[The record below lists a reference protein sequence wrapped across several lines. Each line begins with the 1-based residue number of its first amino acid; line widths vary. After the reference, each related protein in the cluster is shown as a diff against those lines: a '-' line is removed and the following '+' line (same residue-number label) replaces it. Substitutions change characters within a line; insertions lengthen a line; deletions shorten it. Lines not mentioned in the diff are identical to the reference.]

1 MANIALRVELT
12 SPSAVGSI
20 TGLKLESTSKVA
32 NTSFKVGSDN
42 YYIGLPTSTFEGSN
56 GLVWAG
62 DSGELVINDNS
73 MLDNLQNSDGFVED
87 EENPDE
93 FFWGLTDA
101 VTGEYELTLKIE
113 GSGISL
119 VTIFGDSVNRQF
131 PIEAYL
137 DGGTTPIY
145 SDDPQWVIHF
155 PTTANSHTVKF
166 TKWNRKGYN
175 AAITLIRI
183 TSSYYD
189 LTTFTGLNDV
199 KVTLQRNTNPQEL
212 EYGVVPNSGTF
223 EMTDT
228 DGEVEDL
235 IRDGILP
242 ISNLPVDYY
251 VNGKRKS
258 RHITRDSDY
267 STDRTA
273 SASMSNNISNWDNIQ
288 FKGRAYTGT
297 QTTLYTM
304 LLDILNSTI
313 FDNKLTSTTF
323 DSLLI
328 GLSKSR
334 LQEIYTA
341 YDYVEPD
348 TLRNTVDKVCVV
360 AQLNCYEVAENDY
373 PYNIRFAHA
382 MPAEY
387 NTVQILTIPERYQ
400 ASQPTKDIILRNKY
414 DGVEIQECQVSDFT
428 EIDSVVYKRS
438 DEIRFY
444 TITTRTAQQ
453 AKGDWV
459 SAIYNNNYAMTAAE
473 LVAEYI
479 YIESVK
485 IQKRQNFNLSQI
497 TSVYTGVTQSGKPN
511 ISYSIKGEKFT
522 YNNATIDVN
531 IPRDPDNV
539 SVGTVTGFDR
549 GSLSKSEHFEN
560 MEQNLPA
567 LNLSVVRG
575 GDTSLDLYVS
585 LNNLSNNTTVTVDS
599 TSDPDYH
606 IIRNLLIFV
615 GEQRIWGDYSA
626 IGNTLPSTMPGTV
639 ETYEPI
645 SVSITI
651 KGDKRTITFDDFKA
665 KQSANFD
672 KAKTIVRF
680 DENQLMSN
688 RMFVAANRTAAQSLD
703 DAIHLYY
710 GNGVRGNGKA
720 TAKVT
725 VFCGDIYDTAGNLVR
740 EWAKGETY
748 ELGDV
753 VRVDKD
759 NAGNTE
765 WYYKNGDPYYW
776 RITGLT
782 HRYSGAPYIDL
793 ELQEVR
799 LISP

>member
-62 DSGELVINDNS
+62 ESGELVINDNS

-101 VTGEYELTLKIE
+101 ATGEYELTLKIE

-137 DGGTTPIY
+137 DGSTTPIY
-145 SDDPQWVIHF
+145 SDDPQWVIQF

-175 AAITLIRI
+175 AALTLIRI

-189 LTTFTGLNDV
+189 LTTFAGLNDV

-258 RHITRDSDY
+258 RHITTDSDY

-304 LLDILNSTI
+304 LLDILNLTI
-313 FDNKLTSTTF
+313 FDNKLTSAIF
-323 DSLLI
+323 DSLLL
-328 GLSKSR
+328 GFAKYN
-334 LQEIYTA
+334 LQKTYTT

-348 TLRNTVDKVCVV
+348 TLRSTVNKVCVV
-360 AQLNCYEVAENDY
+360 AQLNCYEVEENDY

-414 DGVEIQECQVSDFT
+414 DGVEVQECQVKDVK
-428 EIDSVVYKRS
+428 EIDTLVYSRTDEVRFFSVIYR
-438 DEIRFY
+438 E
-444 TITTRTAQQ
+444 ANQ

-459 SAIYNNNYAMTAAE
+459 SAIYNNNYAITAVYLIADY
-473 LVAEYI
+473 AYI
-479 YIESVK
+479 QS
-485 IQKRQNFNLSQI
+485 IQIPKSQNLNLSQI
-497 TSVYTGVTQSGKPN
+497 TSVYSGVSESGNVN
-511 ISYSIKGEKFT
+511 IAYSIEGKKLT
-522 YNNATIDVN
+522 YNNATIDVS

-539 SVGTVTGFDR
+539 SVGTVTSYEKGT
-549 GSLSKSEHFEN
+549 LSEEEFLLN
-560 MEQNLPA
+560 MEQHLPT
-567 LNLSVVRG
+567 LTLVVEKS
-575 GDTSLDLYVS
+575 DSSMTSSVS
-585 LNNLSNNTTVTVDS
+585 LIDLTNNKSVIVDS
-599 TSDPDYH
+599 TSNPNYY
-606 IIRNLLIFV
+606 IIRDLCILI
-615 GEQRIWGDYSA
+615 GETRVSGDYSA
-626 IGNTLPSTMPGTV
+626 IGSTLVSQIPGTV
-639 ETYEPI
+639 EAYEPTKI
-645 SVSITI
+645 SISI
-651 KGDKRTITFDDFKA
+651 KGDKRTISFDDFEA

-688 RMFVAANRTAAQSLD
+688 RMYVAANRTAAQSLD

-710 GNGVRGNGKA
+710 GNGFRGNGKA

-725 VFCGDIYDTAGNLVR
+725 VFCGDIYDTAGNMVR

>member
-42 YYIGLPTSTFEGSN
+42 YYTVLPTSTFEGSN

-137 DGGTTPIY
+137 DGSTTPIY
-145 SDDPQWVIHF
+145 SDDPQWVIQF
-155 PTTANSHTVKF
+155 PSTANSHTVKF
-166 TKWNRKGYN
+166 TKWNRKDYN

-235 IRDGILP
+235 LRDGILP

-258 RHITRDSDY
+258 RHITTDSDY

-273 SASMSNNISNWDNIQ
+273 SASMSNNISKWDNIQ

-313 FDNKLTSTTF
+313 FDNKLTSAIF
-323 DSLLI
+323 DSLLL
-328 GLSKSR
+328 GFAKYN
-334 LQEIYTA
+334 LQKTYTT

-348 TLRNTVDKVCVV
+348 TLRSTVNKVCVV
-360 AQLNCYEVAENDY
+360 AQLNCYEVEENDY

-414 DGVEIQECQVSDFT
+414 DGVEIQECQVKDVR
-428 EIDSVVYKRS
+428 EIDTLVYSRTEEVRFFSVISR
-438 DEIRFY
+438 E
-444 TITTRTAQQ
+444 ANQ
-453 AKGDWV
+453 AKGDWA
-459 SAIYNNNYAMTAAE
+459 SAIYNNNYAITAVYLIADY
-473 LVAEYI
+473 AYI
-479 YIESVK
+479 SS
-485 IQKRQNFNLSQI
+485 IQIPKSQNLNLSQI
-497 TSVYTGVTQSGKPN
+497 TSVYSGPSESGNAN
-511 ISYSIKGEKFT
+511 IAYSIEGKKLT
-522 YNNATIDVN
+522 YNNATINVS
-531 IPRDPDNV
+531 IPRDPDNE
-539 SVGTVTGFDR
+539 SVGTVTSYEKGT
-549 GSLSKSEHFEN
+549 LSKEESLLG
-560 MEQNLPA
+560 MEQDLPTLTLA
-567 LNLSVVRG
+567 VEKIDSRM
-575 GDTSLDLYVS
+575 TSSVS
-585 LNNLSNNTTVTVDS
+585 LIDLTNNKSVIVDS
-599 TSDPDYH
+599 TSNPNYY
-606 IIRNLLIFV
+606 IIRDLYILI
-615 GEQRIWGDYSA
+615 GETRVSGDYSA
-626 IGNTLPSTMPGTV
+626 IGSTLVSQIPGTV
-639 ETYEPI
+639 EVYEPAKI
-645 SVSITI
+645 SISI
-651 KGDKRTITFDDFKA
+651 KGNKRTISFDDFKA

-672 KAKTIVRF
+672 KAQTIVRF

-688 RMFVAANRTAAQSLD
+688 RMLVAANRTAAQSLD

-725 VFCGDIYDTAGNLVR
+725 VFCGDIYDTAGNMVR
-740 EWAKGETY
+740 EWAKGKTY
-748 ELGDV
+748 ELGDI

>member
-166 TKWNRKGYN
+166 TKWNRNGYN

-297 QTTLYTM
+297 RTTLYTM

-313 FDNKLTSTTF
+313 FDNKLTSAIF
-323 DSLLI
+323 DSLLL
-328 GLSKSR
+328 GFAKDN
-334 LQEIYTA
+334 LQKTYTT

-348 TLRNTVDKVCVV
+348 TLRSTVNKVCVV
-360 AQLNCYEVAENDY
+360 AQLNCYEVEENDY

-387 NTVQILTIPERYQ
+387 NTVQVLTIPERYQ

-414 DGVEIQECQVSDFT
+414 DGVEIQECQVKDVQDDNTVVFSKTFT
-428 EIDSVVYKRS
+428 SAQYTLATPESRDSIKVVTSSAAGAGQGVAYAKIVVS
-438 DEIRFY
+438 Y
-444 TITTRTAQQ
+444 ATIS
-453 AKGDWV
+453 G
-459 SAIYNNNYAMTAAE
+459 
-473 LVAEYI
+473 
-479 YIESVK
+479 
-485 IQKRQNFNLSQI
+485 IQILKKSNFNLDNV
-497 TSVYTGVTQSGKPN
+497 TSIYSGQN
-511 ISYSIKGEKFT
+511 ANGDNLISYSVKYTKTIGTATATSYYSNNSYQKPTSITQSPADSQAPGEGKLPT
-522 YNNATIDVN
+522 PTVTAKTTIPSTGETSASETDLTN
-531 IPRDPDNV
+531 
-539 SVGTVTGFDR
+539 VGTVEIVDEGGYYSVGNIVIMAGQKRYSLHNTSPGRGAALPLTG
-549 GSLSKSEHFEN
+549 
-560 MEQNLPA
+560 
-567 LNLSVVRG
+567 
-575 GDTSLDLYVS
+575 
-585 LNNLSNNTTVTVDS
+585 
-599 TSDPDYH
+599 
-606 IIRNLLIFV
+606 
-615 GEQRIWGDYSA
+615 
-626 IGNTLPSTMPGTV
+626 
-639 ETYEPI
+639 TYELYEPT
-645 SVSITI
+645 SIVLTF
-651 KGDKRTITFDDFKA
+651 KGNKRTITFTDFEA

-688 RMFVAANRTAAQSLD
+688 RMLVAANRTAAQSLD

-710 GNGVRGNGKA
+710 GNGFRGNGKA

-725 VFCGDIYDTAGNLVR
+725 VFCGDIYDTAGNRVR

>member
-20 TGLKLESTSKVA
+20 TGLKLESTSKIA

-145 SDDPQWVIHF
+145 SDDPQWVIQF
-155 PTTANSHTVKF
+155 PSTANSHTVEF
-166 TKWNRKGYN
+166 TKWNRKDYN
-175 AAITLIRI
+175 AALTLIRI

-258 RHITRDSDY
+258 RHITTDSDY

-313 FDNKLTSTTF
+313 FDNKLTSAIF
-323 DSLLI
+323 DSLLL
-328 GLSKSR
+328 GFAKYN
-334 LQEIYTA
+334 LQKTYTT

-348 TLRNTVDKVCVV
+348 TLRSTVNKVCVV
-360 AQLNCYEVAENDY
+360 AQLNCYEVEENDY

-414 DGVEIQECQVSDFT
+414 DGVEIQECQVKDFQDDNT
-428 EIDSVVYKRS
+428 VVFSKTFTSAQYTLATPESQDSIRVVKSSAAGAGQGVAYAKIVVS
-438 DEIRFY
+438 SA
-444 TITTRTAQQ
+444 TIS
-453 AKGDWV
+453 G
-459 SAIYNNNYAMTAAE
+459 
-473 LVAEYI
+473 
-479 YIESVK
+479 
-485 IQKRQNFNLSQI
+485 IQILKKSNFNLDNI
-497 TSVYTGVTQSGKPN
+497 TSIYSGQDAN
-511 ISYSIKGEKFT
+511 GDNLISYSVKYTKTIGTATATSYYSNNSYQKPTSITQSPADSQAPGEGKLPT
-522 YNNATIDVN
+522 
-531 IPRDPDNV
+531 P
-539 SVGTVTGFDR
+539 TVTA
-549 GSLSKSEHFEN
+549 K
-560 MEQNLPA
+560 
-567 LNLSVVRG
+567 
-575 GDTSLDLYVS
+575 
-585 LNNLSNNTTVTVDS
+585 TT
-599 TSDPDYH
+599 
-606 IIRNLLIFV
+606 I
-615 GEQRIWGDYSA
+615 
-626 IGNTLPSTMPGTV
+626 PSTGETSASEKDLTNVGIVKIVDEGGYYSVENIVIMAGQKRYSLHNTSPGRGAPLPLTG
-639 ETYEPI
+639 TYELYEPT
-645 SVSITI
+645 SIVLTF
-651 KGDKRTITFDDFKA
+651 KGNKHTITFTDFEA
-665 KQSANFD
+665 KQSANFN
-672 KAKTIVRF
+672 KAQTIVRF

-688 RMFVAANRTAAQSLD
+688 RMLVTANRTAAQSLD

-725 VFCGDIYDTAGNLVR
+725 VFCGDIYDTAGNMVR

-748 ELGDV
+748 ELGDI

-765 WYYKNGDPYYW
+765 WCYKNGDPYYW

>member
-12 SPSAVGSI
+12 SQSAVGSI

-32 NTSFKVGSDN
+32 NTSYKVGSDN
-42 YYIGLPTSTFEGSN
+42 YYTGLPTSTFAGSN

-87 EENPDE
+87 EENPEE

-101 VTGEYELTLKIE
+101 NGEYELTLKIE
-113 GSGISL
+113 GSGMSL
-119 VTIFGDSVNRQF
+119 VTIFGDTVNQQF

-137 DGGTTPIY
+137 DGSTTPIY
-145 SDDPQWVIHF
+145 SDDPQWVIQF
-155 PTTANSHTVKF
+155 PSTANSHTIRF

-175 AAITLIRI
+175 AALTLIRI

-313 FDNKLTSTTF
+313 FNNKLTSTTF

-328 GLSKSR
+328 GLSKSI

-348 TLRNTVDKVCVV
+348 TLRNTVDKVCAV

-387 NTVQILTIPERYQ
+387 NTVQVLTIPERYQ
-400 ASQPTKDIILRNKY
+400 ASLPTKDIILRNKY
-414 DGVEIQECQVSDFT
+414 DGVEVQECQVKDVTEGGVPVYNRTYPKTSFQFKSESPSNVVGIWLNSVARHEYIAAAYLKSWYVTLDVTIPQRDLLNLNQIGKILSGTNDSGDPYIQYTLNYEKRTYGNAKITISGDPSDVNSYYINDGFGSQGIAT
-428 EIDSVVYKRS
+428 EIKTGS
-438 DEIRFY
+438 DPLPDLTLEVKNVFA
-444 TITTRTAQQ
+444 TA
-453 AKGDWV
+453 K
-459 SAIYNNNYAMTAAE
+459 
-473 LVAEYI
+473 
-479 YIESVK
+479 
-485 IQKRQNFNLSQI
+485 
-497 TSVYTGVTQSGKPN
+497 
-511 ISYSIKGEKFT
+511 
-522 YNNATIDVN
+522 AT
-531 IPRDPDNV
+531 
-539 SVGTVTGFDR
+539 
-549 GSLSKSEHFEN
+549 
-560 MEQNLPA
+560 
-567 LNLSVVRG
+567 
-575 GDTSLDLYVS
+575 
-585 LNNLSNNTTVTVDS
+585 LSNNTNTGSVQVSESNGNFVIQGLYILAAERRVSAKYDGISTALDS
-599 TSDPDYH
+599 SY
-606 IIRNLLIFV
+606 
-615 GEQRIWGDYSA
+615 
-626 IGNTLPSTMPGTV
+626 TLPADTF
-639 ETYEPI
+639 EDYEMT
-645 SVSITI
+645 SLELTI
-651 KGDKRTITFDDFKA
+651 AGNKRTISFDDFKA
-665 KQSANFD
+665 KQSPNFAT
-672 KAKTIVRF
+672 AKTIARI
-680 DENQLMSN
+680 DENQLLTD
-688 RMFVAANRTAAQSLD
+688 RLKYGAWGYTATLMD
-703 DAIHLYY
+703 YLLTDYKDGI
-710 GNGVRGNGKA
+710 A

-725 VFCGDIYDTAGNLVR
+725 VFCGDIYDTAGNMVR

-748 ELGDV
+748 ELGDI

>member
-12 SPSAVGSI
+12 SPSAVGDI

-32 NTSFKVGSDN
+32 NTSYKVGSDN
-42 YYIGLPTSTFEGSN
+42 YYTGLPTSTFAGSN

-87 EENPDE
+87 EENPEE

-101 VTGEYELTLKIE
+101 NGEYELTLKIE

-119 VTIFGDSVNRQF
+119 VTIFGDTVNQQF

-137 DGGTTPIY
+137 DGSTTPIY
-145 SDDPQWVIHF
+145 SDDPQWVIWF
-155 PTTANSHTVKF
+155 PSTANSHTIRF
-166 TKWNRKGYN
+166 MKWNRKGYN

-258 RHITRDSDY
+258 CHITRDSDY
-267 STDRTA
+267 RTDRIA
-273 SASMSNNISNWDNIQ
+273 SASMSNNLSNWDSIQ

-297 QTTLYTM
+297 RTTLYTM

-313 FDNKLTSTTF
+313 FNNKLTSTTF

-328 GLSKSR
+328 GLAKSR

-373 PYNIRFAHA
+373 PYNIRFVHA
-382 MPAEY
+382 MPVEY
-387 NTVQILTIPERYQ
+387 NTVQVLTIPERYQ
-400 ASQPTKDIILRNKY
+400 ASLPTKDIILRNKY
-414 DGVEIQECQVSDFT
+414 DGTEVQECQVKDVK
-428 EIDSVVYKRS
+428 EIDTLVYSRTDEVRFFSVISR
-438 DEIRFY
+438 E
-444 TITTRTAQQ
+444 ANQ

-459 SAIYNNNYAMTAAE
+459 TAIYGNNYEITAVC
-473 LVAEYI
+473 LIAEYA
-479 YIESVK
+479 YISSVQIPK
-485 IQKRQNFNLSQI
+485 SQNLNLSQI
-497 TSVYTGVTQSGKPN
+497 TSVYSGVSEYGNAN
-511 ISYSIKGEKFT
+511 ISYSIEGKKLT

-531 IPRDPDNV
+531 TPRDPDDV
-539 SVGTVTGFDR
+539 SVGTVTSYEKGT
-549 GSLSKSEHFEN
+549 LSKEESLLN
-560 MEQNLPA
+560 MEQYLPILTLA
-567 LNLSVVRG
+567 VEKS
-575 GDTSLDLYVS
+575 DSSMTSSVS
-585 LNNLSNNTTVTVDS
+585 LVDLTNNKSVTVDS
-599 TSDPDYH
+599 TSNPNYY
-606 IIRNLLIFV
+606 IIRDLYILI
-615 GEQRIWGDYSA
+615 GETRVSGDYAALGS
-626 IGNTLPSTMPGTV
+626 TLVSQIPGTV
-639 ETYEPI
+639 EAYEPTKI
-645 SVSITI
+645 SISI
-651 KGDKRTITFDDFKA
+651 KGDKRTISFDDFKA

-672 KAKTIVRF
+672 KAKTIVHI

-688 RMFVAANRTAAQSLD
+688 KMNVAGDLTAAQSFENL
-703 DAIHLYY
+703 IRIYY
-710 GNGVRGNGKA
+710 GDTSRGNGKA

-725 VFCGDIYDTAGNLVR
+725 VFCGDIYDTAGNMVR

>member
-101 VTGEYELTLKIE
+101 ATGEYELTLKIE

-137 DGGTTPIY
+137 DGSTTPIY

-166 TKWNRKGYN
+166 TKWNRNGYN

-258 RHITRDSDY
+258 RHITTDSDY

-273 SASMSNNISNWDNIQ
+273 SASMSNNISNWGNIQ

-313 FDNKLTSTTF
+313 FNNKLTSTIF

-328 GLSKSR
+328 GLAKSR
-334 LQEIYTA
+334 LQEIYTK
-341 YDYVEPD
+341 YDYIEPD

-373 PYNIRFAHA
+373 PYNIRFVHA

-387 NTVQILTIPERYQ
+387 NTVQVLTIPERYQ
-400 ASQPTKDIILRNKY
+400 ASLPTKDIILRNKY
-414 DGVEIQECQVSDFT
+414 DGVEIQECQVKDEVISRT
-428 EIDSVVYKRS
+428 NVYNLKIDVSASTTTYTTDADIYEDYSNYVYAYNYAGCVLGYSKVTLPTITIPKK
-438 DEIRFY
+438 DTFNLNEIRDVYEGVDASGNANITYSVIYTKTEKQNVNFQFFYPDKSVSWGGGTAGAPAAGPGQLPPLSISEKYTDLYPAHSVSASIDVGDSSNVKTVNVVKNANSY
-444 TITTRTAQQ
+444 TI
-453 AKGDWV
+453 
-459 SAIYNNNYAMTAAE
+459 
-473 LVAEYI
+473 
-479 YIESVK
+479 
-485 IQKRQNFNLSQI
+485 
-497 TSVYTGVTQSGKPN
+497 SGLE
-511 ISYSIKGEKFT
+511 IAVFLY
-522 YNNATIDVN
+522 
-531 IPRDPDNV
+531 
-539 SVGTVTGFDR
+539 
-549 GSLSKSEHFEN
+549 
-560 MEQNLPA
+560 
-567 LNLSVVRG
+567 RG
-575 GDTSLDLYVS
+575 GVNGRTSTYTSAQSTFIVKG
-585 LNNLSNNTTVTVDS
+585 TT
-599 TSDPDYH
+599 
-606 IIRNLLIFV
+606 
-615 GEQRIWGDYSA
+615 
-626 IGNTLPSTMPGTV
+626 
-639 ETYEPI
+639 ETYEATQVEI
-645 SVSITI
+645 SFL
-651 KGDKRTITFDDFKA
+651 GDKRTITFDNFEA
-665 KQSANFD
+665 KQSANFAT
-672 KAKTIVRF
+672 AKTIARI
-680 DENQLMSN
+680 DENQLLTN
-688 RMFVAANRTAAQSLD
+688 RLNYTGSTAGYMATLMNNILTD
-703 DAIHLYY
+703 YKDGI
-710 GNGVRGNGKA
+710 A

-725 VFCGDIYDTAGNLVR
+725 VFCGDIYDTAGNRVR